1 MKRWFCFL
9 LVCWGVVF
17 LLLNPVH
24 QAGVNHQLH
33 ASCDG
38 SVNCWREFVPT
49 SIRTLPATSI
59 AFVRSRAGTLKS
71 LVACWALL
79 TPADGIGPP
88 WLDERWPQC
97 ACSRPK
103 TCRATGQAS
112 SSEERQST
120 LPPRNSL
127 RSTGRAKTR
136 GFGGVEK
143 RRSDFSLPV
152 AIGEVFTAPPRPV
165 GHGSVSSSR
174 SSYRPCPLGA
184 SDA

>member
-17 LLLNPVH
+17 LLLHPGH
-24 QAGVNHQLH
+24 QAGVHHQLH

-59 AFVRSRAGTLKS
+59 AFVRSRAGPLKS

-88 WLDERWPQC
+88 WLDR
-97 ACSRPK
+97 
-103 TCRATGQAS
+103 
-112 SSEERQST
+112 SEEHTSELQSQSN
-120 LPPRNSL
+120 LVCRL
-127 RSTGRAKTR
+127 LL
-136 GFGGVEK
+136 EK
-143 RRSDFSLPV
+143 K
-152 AIGEVFTAPPRPV
+152 
-165 GHGSVSSSR
+165 
-174 SSYRPCPLGA
+174 
-184 SDA
+184 

>member
-17 LLLNPVH
+17 LLLNPGH
-24 QAGVNHQLH
+24 QAGVHHQLH

-59 AFVRSRAGTLKS
+59 AFVRSRAGPLKS

-88 WLDERWPQC
+88 WLDQRW
-97 ACSRPK
+97 R
-103 TCRATGQAS
+103 
-112 SSEERQST
+112 SEEHTSELQS
-120 LPPRNSL
+120 
-127 RSTGRAKTR
+127 
-136 GFGGVEK
+136 
-143 RRSDFSLPV
+143 RRDL
-152 AIGEVFTAPPRPV
+152 
-165 GHGSVSSSR
+165 
-174 SSYRPCPLGA
+174 
-184 SDA
+184 

>member
-17 LLLNPVH
+17 LLLNPGH
-24 QAGVNHQLH
+24 QAGVHHQLH

-59 AFVRSRAGTLKS
+59 AFVRSRAGPLKS

-88 WLDERWPQC
+88 WLDQRWPPGAC
-97 ACSRPK
+97 ARPK

-136 GFGGVEK
+136 GFAT
-143 RRSDFSLPV
+143 RFRL
-152 AIGEVFTAPPRPV
+152 A
-165 GHGSVSSSR
+165 R
-174 SSYRPCPLGA
+174 SSCKRIRQYSHQKFGGPEQGA
-184 SDA
+184 ASSQQYVLHAAILSQRYS